1 VKKYQL
7 SLRLEQYQV
16 AGSEMSGLSGA
27 VSTALTGLEAFV
39 DGISTVSQNVANQT
53 TAGYAQENLN
63 LSTIDDAAT
72 DTVGNGVQGQVAR
85 VADGF
90 SAGILRTANS
100 ASTAASTTSSA
111 LTSISNSLTNNG
123 DVQIATNQFFLDVG
137 TLAANPTS
145 DAQQQTVNSDAQS
158 VTDAFQS
165 AAGSITAAK
174 TGATT
179 SLSDEVSTV
188 NNLLGQL
195 QDVNQ
200 GLVTSPN
207 NVSLLDQQEA
217 TLASLSNL
225 LSVNVVPT
233 GSNGEVL
240 LASGG
245 TVLLNQAGVQALNL
259 TGGTGSVAPTIS
271 VGISG
276 VTLSLAANDGAIGGN
291 LQTWHSGAAALQ
303 SLNSLAGIFSSQV
316 NTAQAQG
323 LTTTGAQGGAIFSV
337 PSPTVVASSTNT
349 GSASLS
355 AQITDA
361 GTLPTDGGPFL
372 LSYSSTSGWS
382 AEDQATGSS
391 YGVTAGSSL
400 SFAGLSV
407 SLSGAPQN
415 GDSFTVDP
423 APGAAT
429 SIAVTTALGSSIAA
443 ADPYAAT
450 PGALQPDGSVSN
462 TNAGSVEGGTTSVTA
477 TVPLGATVIPANYYG
492 QSLQVVFTST
502 SSYDVTT
509 AANPTAVIASG
520 SLSGTTGAST
530 IAVAYPTTGNASGTY
545 WELPISGAP
554 ATGDKLTLTAGG
566 SGSGTNATRIQALW
580 TTAGST
586 AAGTLQEA
594 VVGLGTS
601 LGANAQQAQDLA
613 TGTAAQVTTAT
624 SNLQTLA
631 GVSLNQQAVLLTQY
645 QQAFQ
650 AAAQVITTADAMFQS
665 LLQAV

>member
-1 VKKYQL
+1 
-7 SLRLEQYQV
+7 
-16 AGSEMSGLSGA
+16 MSGLIGA
-27 VSTALTGLEAFV
+27 VNTALTGLEAFV

-53 TAGYAQENLN
+53 TAGYAQENLD
-63 LSTIDDAAT
+63 LTTVDDPLAGA
-72 DTVGNGVQGQVAR
+72 VGDGVQSQVTR

-90 SAGILRTANS
+90 AAGVLRTANS
-100 ASTAASTTSSA
+100 ANTAASTTSS
-111 LTSISNSLTNNG
+111 SLTNISDSLINNG
-123 DVQIATNQFFLDVG
+123 DVQSAMNQFFLDVG

-145 DAQQQTVNSDAQS
+145 DAQQQTVISDAKS

-165 AAGSITAAK
+165 GAGAITAVQ

-179 SLSDEVSTV
+179 ALSDEVSTA

-195 QDVNQ
+195 QGINQ
-200 GLVTSPN
+200 GLITSPN

-217 TLASLSNL
+217 ALSSLSNL

-233 GSNGEVL
+233 GTNGEVL

-245 TVLLNQAGVQALNL
+245 TVLLDQAGAQTLDL
-259 TGGTGSVAPTIS
+259 TGGTGSVPPKVT
-271 VGISG
+271 VGNSG
-276 VTLSLAANDGAIGGN
+276 VTLSVAASDGEIGGN
-291 LQTWHSGAAALQ
+291 LQTWQAGATALQ
-303 SLNSLAGIFSSQV
+303 SLNALAGIFASQV

-323 LTTTGAQGGAIFSV
+323 LTTTGAQGGDLFSV
-337 PSPTVVASSTNT
+337 PSPTVVASSANT

-355 AQITDA
+355 AKITDA
-361 GTLPTDGGPFL
+361 GALPTDGGPFL
-372 LSYSSTSGWS
+372 LSYSSASGWS
-382 AEDQATGSS
+382 AEDEATDTSYSVSS
-391 YGVTAGSSL
+391 GSSL

-407 SLSGAPQN
+407 TVTGAPKS
-415 GDSFTVDP
+415 GDSFTVNP

-429 SIAVTTALGSSIAA
+429 SIAVSTSLGSAVAA
-443 ADPYAAT
+443 ADPYVAT
-450 PGALQPDGSVSN
+450 PGALQSDGSVVD
-462 TNAGSVEGGTTSVTA
+462 TNAGTIAAGTTSVTG
-477 TVPLGATVIPANYYG
+477 TPVSGATVVPASYYG
-492 QSLQVVFTST
+492 QSLQVVFTSGT
-502 SSYDVTT
+502 DYNVTT
-509 AANPTAVIASG
+509 TADPTTVIASG
-520 SLSGTTGAST
+520 SLSSATGAAT
-530 IAVAYPTTGNASGTY
+530 IAIAYPTTGNASGTY
-545 WELPISGAP
+545 WQLPISGTP
-554 ATGDKLTLTAGG
+554 AAGDALTLTAGG

-580 TTAGST
+580 TTTGST

-613 TGTAAQVTTAT
+613 TGTSSQVTTAT

-650 AAAQVITTADAMFQS
+650 AAAQVITTANAMFQS